1 MIISGGQTGVDWAA
15 LDFAIARQIPH
26 GGWCPAGRRAA
37 DGVLDVRYQ
46 LIETE
51 SNGYRQRTKYNARD
65 ADATLII
72 YRGRLEGGSLLTRD
86 LATGHGKPLLLCD
99 CMPLQKS
106 CWRHGK
112 AGWLAIPSLFSTLP
126 ARVKHATP
134 ISTCRRAHYWS
145 FSGARNMSRSDAR
158 CATPY
163 IYSGEL
169 QIRPEVDAALAALK
183 DKPYTAIPSWK
194 NDETWEL

>member
-1 MIISGGQTGVDWAA
+1 V
-15 LDFAIARQIPH
+15 
-26 GGWCPAGRRAA
+26 
-37 DGVLDVRYQ
+37 
-46 LIETE
+46 ETE
-51 SNGYRQRTKYNARD
+51 SSGYRQRTKHNVRD

-99 CMPLQKS
+99 LHAPTEELLAAWQDWLVSHPIAILNIAGPSEARNPGIYLQAS
-106 CWRHGK
+106 ALLG
-112 AGWLAIPSLFSTLP
+112 L
-126 ARVKHATP
+126 
-134 ISTCRRAHYWS
+134 
-145 FSGARNMSRSDAR
+145 SGVRNMSRSDAR

-183 DKPYTAIPSWK
+183 DNPTPPSQLE
-194 NDETWEL
+194 NDGTGAMDSGRRRRNRALHHQRPIDNLS